1 MFLSSHWFRTSDEE
15 DMSASAEQPF
25 WNAEAQTM
33 AVVQRRKLQAT
44 RLRDSVGL
52 AGGAPFFSRRL
63 AAAGVRPDDIDSV
76 DDLHRIPVITKND
89 LRRSESECPPL
100 GDYRVR
106 PLASAVRIGMSSG
119 TTGKPTTMLWTK
131 HDLDIE
137 CELSARNHYRMGI
150 RPGMVIVGA
159 HPGYLNGGQSLQQ
172 ASYDYMGCL
181 LVSIGPPESPEAAER
196 SLQAISGLPVDHWQL
211 FPAALQRLQEAARRI
226 GFAGLPSPEAGRA
239 ESQYDKI
246 SAGQECVAYLG
257 SACGQS
263 PGAHLA
269 EDLAIVE
276 VLDVHTGEPVEE
288 GKRGQ
293 LVVTSLNRD
302 NPMLRYNVEDIVRI
316 DSSPC
321 PCGET
326 TRRGFFEGR
335 TKDIVRVGGHA
346 ILPVDVAKALPA
358 GVEFVMQ
365 RHAAPTDRL
374 HVRIEGSPSGETRER
389 ISATVGVPVDVDWVA
404 AGTLPRA
411 AYKAQRV
418 IDVTEC

>member
-1 MFLSSHWFRTSDEE
+1 MP
-15 DMSASAEQPF
+15 APPEQPF
-25 WNAEAQTM
+25 WNSDAQTM
-33 AVVQRRKLQAT
+33 PVAERRQLQGKRLQESVAVA
-44 RLRDSVGL
+44 S
-52 AGGAPFFSRRL
+52 GAPFFARRL
-63 AAAGVRPDDIDSV
+63 AAAGVRPDDIDSIEH
-76 DDLHRIPVITKND
+76 LRRIPVITKSD
-89 LRRSESECPPL
+89 LRQSESQSPPL
-100 GDYRVR
+100 GDYRVQ
-106 PLASAVRIGMSSG
+106 PLGNAVRIGMSSG

-131 HDLDIE
+131 HDLDVE

-181 LVSIGPPESPEAAER
+181 LVSIGPPESLEAAE
-196 SLQAISGLPVDHWQL
+196 SALKAIGGLPVDRWQL
-211 FPAALQRLQEAARRI
+211 FPAALQRLHEAAERI
-226 GFAGLPSPEAGRA
+226 GFTGLPSPEAGRA

-257 SACGQS
+257 STCGQS

-276 VLDVHTGEPVEE
+276 VLDVHTGEPVED
-288 GKRGQ
+288 GQRGH

-316 DSSPC
+316 DASPC

-326 TRRGFFEGR
+326 SRRGFFEGR
-335 TKDIVRVGGHA
+335 TKDIVRVRDRA
-346 ILPVDVAKALPA
+346 ILPIDVAKALPV
-358 GVEFVMQ
+358 GTEFVIL
-365 RHAAPTDRL
+365 RHTTPTDTL
-374 HVRIEGSPSGETRER
+374 QVRVEGRAEGDIHDR
-389 ISATVGVPVDVDWVA
+389 ISAAAGVPVDIDWVA
-404 AGTLPRA
+404 GGSLPRA

-418 IDVTEC
+418 IDVSLQ